1 MDAFALN
8 SATVNSVGSYASVVL
23 LPTSTA
29 TVDLALYERIAVS
42 MEGTIG
48 FSFGLVGNIARVANL
63 GDAETASSLALN
75 GQMSIVI
82 LGPSGISASGWTGSG
97 ALLRIGTLTGETS
110 LDWSPAGA
118 LAATKYLGNQ
128 TVTQA
133 LDAFGALQ
141 RTQRLSGQL
150 VSGFTNN
157 AVLSGGLISYLP
169 AAQVTLSWETPGTL
183 RMLGRLQ
190 GISTSTWI
198 NDAALSQG
206 FRQALP
212 AGITDQGFAL
222 EGQLRTNQRLS
233 GEMVQAFTVS
243 GALANV
249 VTLGGEIHTSH
260 TVQGSLA
267 NNAFGYDLKTVLM
280 IRPESQREM
289 IR

>member
-42 MEGTIG
+42 MQGTVG
-48 FSFGLVGNIARVANL
+48 FSLGLVGNIARVANL
-63 GDAETASSLALN
+63 GNAEAASSLTVN
-75 GQMSIVI
+75 GQISIVI
-82 LGPSGISASGWTGSG
+82 LGPSGIATSGWDSSG
-97 ALLRIGTLTGETS
+97 TLLRIGALTGESS
-110 LDWSPAGA
+110 LGWSPAGA

-128 TVTQA
+128 TIAQV
-133 LDAFGALQ
+133 LEVSGALQ

-150 VSGFTNN
+150 VSEFTSSS
-157 AVLSGGLISYLP
+157 VLSGGLISYLP
-169 AAQVTLSWETPGTL
+169 SAQLTVGWETPGTL

-190 GISTSTWI
+190 GNSTSTWL
-198 NDAALSQG
+198 NNAVLSQG
-206 FRQALP
+206 YRQAIP
-212 AGITDQGFAL
+212 VGVTSQGFGL
-222 EGQLRTNQRLS
+222 EGILTNNQRLS

-243 GALANV
+243 GALATV
-249 VTLGGEIHTSH
+249 VTLGGTVYLAT

-267 NNAFGYDLKTVLM
+267 NNASGYDLKTLLM